1 MTHRSWP
8 RPSPAATRL
17 LLGTLAAAGAL
28 LLSAPAPARSPE
40 PPARLKPASLKVITA
55 DGRRQLLSQI
65 SPGRPVVVV
74 VMKSP
79 SCPVCLEQL
88 ARLAR
93 QRRALDKLGA
103 TVVGLV
109 AYNGGKNLRQLANLK
124 LGLPIVAMPP
134 PHLAR
139 LGMASPTPGQAL
151 PGLLFLNSCGQLV
164 EQRLGRAPG
173 HPEDHLIFRLLRA
186 IAAEPSR
193 CGTLI

>member
-8 RPSPAATRL
+8 RPSTATTRL
-17 LLGTLAAAGAL
+17 LLGTLVGAGAL
-28 LLSAPAPARSPE
+28 LLSPPAPARSPK
-40 PPARLKPASLKVITA
+40 PPPRLKPTSLKVITA
-55 DGRRQLLSQI
+55 DGQRRLLSQV

-88 ARLAR
+88 ARLAQ
-93 QRRALDKLGA
+93 QRPAFNKLGA

-109 AYNGGKNLRQLANLK
+109 AFHGGKNLQQLANLK
-124 LGLPIVAMPP
+124 LGLKVVAMPR

-139 LGMASPTPGQAL
+139 LGMASPTPGQTL

-164 EQRLGRAPG
+164 EQRIGRAPG
-173 HPEDHLIFRLLRA
+173 HPEDLLIFRLLKA